1 MLQILADGLIIGS
14 VISPGAIGLSLT
26 LSIVRFSNFSHGEL
40 LGWGS
45 YVALSALAVF
55 TATRESLA
63 TPLGPFTFG
72 WGMLGAL
79 VVSMAV
85 TALLALA
92 LTLATVTALHLFL
105 RRSTLGRAMRATAIN
120 PGLARVAGIDPER
133 IGVHRRGRVPRCRRV
148 RGADPDPAGAPDRS
162 VRGETLMPDLLL
174 GWLSYGSFFLVFASC
189 FAIIVLG
196 LNLQWGFT
204 GLFNVGVAGFV
215 ALGAYTSA
223 LLTTPDTP
231 ERLGGLGWPVALGW
245 LAAMGVSGI
254 AGLFVGAVALRLRH
268 DYLAITT
275 FGVAVAIQLV
285 AKNATALTGGPF
297 GVQFIPKPMQGWPG
311 TGLPWTLAYLA
322 LTLVLLGIV
331 YLALER
337 LVRSPWGRALRA
349 IREDES
355 AAASL
360 GKRPFV
366 FRLQSFV
373 IGSMLMGLGGAV
385 YAHFVGYIAPEDF
398 LPILTF
404 QLWAM
409 LIVGGSGNNRGAVI
423 GAFVV
428 WTFWAAAGGLLRGWV
443 RQAEQARAAALQ
455 VVLIGVLI
463 ALMLVLR
470 PRGLIGE
477 EVTVSRSD

>member
-1 MLQILADGLIIGS
+1 
-14 VISPGAIGLSLT
+14 
-26 LSIVRFSNFSHGEL
+26 
-40 LGWGS
+40 
-45 YVALSALAVF
+45 
-55 TATRESLA
+55 
-63 TPLGPFTFG
+63 
-72 WGMLGAL
+72 
-79 VVSMAV
+79 
-85 TALLALA
+85 
-92 LTLATVTALHLFL
+92 
-105 RRSTLGRAMRATAIN
+105 
-120 PGLARVAGIDPER
+120 
-133 IGVHRRGRVPRCRRV
+133 
-148 RGADPDPAGAPDRS
+148 
-162 VRGETLMPDLLL
+162 MPDFL
-174 GWLSYGSFFLVFASC
+174 GWLSYGSFFLVFASS

-223 LLTTPDTP
+223 LVTTPHMAG
-231 ERLGGLGWPVALGW
+231 RLGGLGWPVAAGW
-245 LAAMGVSGI
+245 LAAMVITGL
-254 AGLFVGAVALRLRH
+254 AGLVVGAVALRLRH

-275 FGVAVAIQLV
+275 FGIAVTIQLV
-285 AKNATALTGGPF
+285 ANNATALTGGPF
-297 GVQFIPKPMQGWPG
+297 GVQFIPKPFQSWLG

-322 LTLVLLGIV
+322 LSLTLLAIV

-337 LVRSPWGRALRA
+337 LVRSPWGRVLRA
-349 IREDES
+349 IREDEA

-360 GKRPFV
+360 GKRPFF

-385 YAHFVGYIAPEDF
+385 YAHFVGFIAPEDF

-409 LIVGGSGNNRGAVI
+409 LIVGGSGNNRGAVL

-443 RQAEQARAAALQ
+443 PQAEQARAAALQ

-463 ALMLVLR
+463 AFMLVLR
-470 PRGLIGE
+470 PRGLLGE
-477 EVTVSRSD
+477 EVAVSRHG

>member
-1 MLQILADGLIIGS
+1 
-14 VISPGAIGLSLT
+14 
-26 LSIVRFSNFSHGEL
+26 
-40 LGWGS
+40 
-45 YVALSALAVF
+45 
-55 TATRESLA
+55 
-63 TPLGPFTFG
+63 
-72 WGMLGAL
+72 
-79 VVSMAV
+79 
-85 TALLALA
+85 
-92 LTLATVTALHLFL
+92 
-105 RRSTLGRAMRATAIN
+105 
-120 PGLARVAGIDPER
+120 
-133 IGVHRRGRVPRCRRV
+133 
-148 RGADPDPAGAPDRS
+148 
-162 VRGETLMPDLLL
+162 MPDFL
-174 GWLSYGSFFLVFASC
+174 GWLSYGSFFLVFAST

-223 LLTTPDTP
+223 LLTTPETAG
-231 ERLGGLGWPVALGW
+231 RLGGLGWPVALGW
-245 LAAMGVSGI
+245 VGAMAVSGL
-254 AGLFVGAVALRLRH
+254 AGLLVGAVALRLRH

-275 FGVAVAIQLV
+275 FGVAVTIQLV
-285 AKNATALTGGPF
+285 ANNATRLTGGPF
-297 GVQFIPKPMQGWPG
+297 GVQFIPKPLQAWLG
-311 TGLPWTLAYLA
+311 TGLPWTLGYLA
-322 LTLVLLGIV
+322 LSLALLGLV

-337 LVRSPWGRALRA
+337 LVRSPWGRVLRA
-349 IREDES
+349 IREDED

-360 GKRPFV
+360 GKRPFM

-409 LIVGGSGNNRGAVI
+409 LIVGGSGNNRGAVL

-443 RQAEQARAAALQ
+443 PQAEQARAAALQ

-463 ALMLVLR
+463 AFMLVLR

-477 EVTVSRSD
+477 QAALSRHD